1 MSLTRSSKRDSL
13 RGCEKVS
20 DKILYPTVNSL
31 ALKRARLPLQLH
43 DGGTDIETQEEIKKD
58 SGLLHRE
65 SDERTGSTVRT
76 RVELV

>member
-1 MSLTRSSKRDSL
+1 MSLTRRDSL

-43 DGGTDIETQEEIKKD
+43 DGGTDIETQEEMKKD
-58 SGLLHRE
+58 SGLVHRE
-65 SDERTGSTVRT
+65 SKRTGLMVRRSTKKR
-76 RVELV
+76 RLL